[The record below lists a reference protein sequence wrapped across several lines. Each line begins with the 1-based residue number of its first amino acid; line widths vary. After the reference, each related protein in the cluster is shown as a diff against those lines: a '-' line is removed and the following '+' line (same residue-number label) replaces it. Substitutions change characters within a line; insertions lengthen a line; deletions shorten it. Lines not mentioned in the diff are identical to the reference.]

1 MRRTCNR
8 SAEWVRT
15 VIGANDVEHEG
26 IAIVKTLKLSDGRYL
41 AYDEYGD
48 PDGTPVIFNHA
59 LADSRLIRNPDD
71 AVTASLGVRVIAADQ
86 PGVGGSS
93 PQPGRKMV
101 DWGKDM
107 EELVDAL
114 GLATF
119 NVAGH
124 SGGAPHA
131 LSIPHRLPDRVGKIV
146 LASPV
151 APLDEPG
158 MSKLIINRD
167 MKLVVKLHHLHRV
180 VKWVSTYSANK
191 AEHDI
196 PNFVETT
203 ANDDPSD
210 VKTFLSDPAQREMF
224 EASFAAAMP
233 RGGGDIFEM
242 MMALW
247 DWGFKPEDVNHH
259 VELFYGDADDLL
271 DPTMPQHLGA
281 RLPDCTTHV
290 WNGAGHYG
298 FVDRERWTDFLTA
311 VA

>member
-1 MRRTCNR
+1 M
-8 SAEWVRT
+8 RT
-15 VIGANDVEHEG
+15 VVGANNLEHEG
-26 IAIVKTLKLSDGRYL
+26 IAIVKTLKLSDDRYL

-48 PDGTPVIFNHA
+48 PDGTPVIFNHG

-93 PQPGRKMV
+93 PQPCRKMV

-114 GLATF
+114 GLGTF

-131 LSIPHRLPDRVGKIV
+131 LAIPYRLPDRVGKIV

-158 MSKLIINRD
+158 MSKLMINKD

-180 VKWVSTYSANK
+180 IKWASRYSAKK

-203 ANDDPSD
+203 AKDDPSD
-210 VKTFLSDPAQREMF
+210 ADTFLSDPALREMF
-224 EASFAAAMP
+224 EASFTAGMS
-233 RGGGDIFEM
+233 
-242 MMALW
+242 
-247 DWGFKPEDVNHH
+247 
-259 VELFYGDADDLL
+259 
-271 DPTMPQHLGA
+271 QGA
-281 RLPDCTTHV
+281 
-290 WNGAGHYG
+290 NASSK
-298 FVDRERWTDFLTA
+298 
-311 VA
+311 

>member
-1 MRRTCNR
+1 M
-8 SAEWVRT
+8 RT
-15 VIGANDVEHEG
+15 VVGANDLEHEG
-26 IAIVKTLKLSDGRYL
+26 IPIVKSLKLSDGRYL
-41 AYDEYGD
+41 AYHEYGD
-48 PDGTPVIFNHA
+48 PDGTPVIFNHG

-93 PQPGRKMV
+93 PHPGRKMV

-114 GLATF
+114 GLGTF

-124 SGGAPHA
+124 SAGAPHA
-131 LSIPHRLPDRVGKIV
+131 LAIPYRRPDRVGKIV

-158 MSKLIINRD
+158 MSELMINGDTKLI
-167 MKLVVKLHHLHRV
+167 VKLHHRHRV
-180 VKWVSTYSANK
+180 IKWASKYSAKKNY
-191 AEHDI
+191 HDS
-196 PNFVETT
+196 PNFVETI
-203 ANDDPSD
+203 AMDDHSD
-210 VKTFLSDPAQREMF
+210 ADTFLSDPALREMF
-224 EASFAAAMP
+224 EASFTAGMSQ
-233 RGGGDIFEM
+233 GGEGIFEM
-242 MMALW
+242 TMALW
-247 DWGFKPEDVNHH
+247 DWGFKPEDINQH
-259 VELFYGDADDLL
+259 VELFYGDADDIL
-271 DPTMPQHLGA
+271 DRQMPQHLGA